1 AAIAR
6 ATQKSRGLLNAAVP
20 NVVEVSSAKSTLYRA
35 RLAGL
40 SEKNARAACVQLRR
54 LGQGCITIA
63 PGAS

>member
-1 AAIAR
+1 M
-6 ATQKSRGLLNAAVP
+6 P